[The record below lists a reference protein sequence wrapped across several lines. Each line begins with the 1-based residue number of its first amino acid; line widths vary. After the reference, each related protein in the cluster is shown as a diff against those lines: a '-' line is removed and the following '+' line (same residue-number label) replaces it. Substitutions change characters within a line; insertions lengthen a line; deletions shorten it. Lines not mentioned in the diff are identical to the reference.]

1 MLYILNK
8 PGLEALRQ
16 LAVIGADDDE
26 KAVLLISDGVFL
38 GNETQLERFES
49 MGVDDVYAAEDA
61 VAARGFELAPDVE
74 VVDYDDMAGLFEEH
88 DKIVM
93 L

>member
-8 PGLEALRQ
+8 PGQEAMRQ
-16 LAVIGADDDE
+16 LAVIGGVDDE

-38 GNETQLERFES
+38 AVDGPYDRFAEL
-49 MGVDDVYAAEDA
+49 GVDEVFAAEDA
-61 VAARGFELAPDVE
+61 LAARDIAISSEVE
-74 VVDYDDMAGLFEEH
+74 VVDYDDMAGLLEEH
-88 DKIVM
+88 DKIVV

>member
-8 PGLEALRQ
+8 PGREALRQ
-16 LAVIGADDDE
+16 LAVLGAADDG

-38 GNETQLERFES
+38 AVDGPFDRFAEL
-49 MGVDDVYAAEDA
+49 GVDEVFAAEDA
-61 VAARGFELAPDVE
+61 LAARDITIASEVE
-74 VVDYDDMAGLFEEH
+74 VVDYDDMAELLEEH
-88 DKIVM
+88 EKIVV